1 MGDPRLS
8 DQFRDDQGRDDQR
21 REVVAGAVVREGQL
35 LVARRSA
42 PPELAGLWEL
52 PGGKTEP
59 GEASR
64 AAVEREL
71 AEELA
76 IVVVAGER
84 VGPEVLIGERLVL
97 RAYAAE
103 WVSGEPEAIEHQ
115 EVAWIGSEALDDLAW
130 VPSDRALVECLR
142 VLLRPRERA

>member
-1 MGDPRLS
+1 MGDRCI
-8 DQFRDDQGRDDQR
+8 DGQR
-21 REVVAGAVVREGQL
+21 QEVVAGAVVRDGCL
-35 LVARRSA
+35 LVARRSS

-59 GEASR
+59 GEEPR
-64 AAVEREL
+64 EAVEREL

-97 RAYAAE
+97 RAHAAE
-103 WVSGEPEAIEHQ
+103 WISGEPVAIEHQ
-115 EVAWIGSEALDDLAW
+115 EVAWIGSEELEGLAW
-130 VPSDRALVECLR
+130 VPHDRVLVEFLR
-142 VLLRPRERA
+142 ELIRPREPA